1 MCILTHPNNA
11 KTIPK
16 RVRSK
21 RVSTT
26 DLTVLTFPNE
36 AAPQLLDV
44 TGITSSDLATLKKTD
59 PFMYYSIA
67 SVQNATLLFTDVE
80 ESLAFDLVTKQN
92 SSEMNLRMDASIK
105 HTVHRKQRISTE
117 CHPDL
122 LLEQMFLNDDIMASS
137 ESLELDSDDGDDL
150 YDFLLSLDE
159 PSR

>member
-1 MCILTHPNNA
+1 MCILTQPNNA

-26 DLTVLTFPNE
+26 DLTVLTFPKE

-44 TGITSSDLATLKKTD
+44 ADITSSDLATLKKTD

-67 SVQNATLLFTDVE
+67 SVQNATLHFTDVD
-80 ESLAFDLVTKQN
+80 ESVALDLVTKQN
-92 SSEMNLRMDASIK
+92 SSDMKLGKDASIK
-105 HTVHRKQRISTE
+105 RTVYRKQRISTE

-122 LLEQMFLNDDIMASS
+122 LLEQMFRNDDIMASS